1 MELANNSVQ
10 SCVKAMVACLERRS
24 EMTGILSSGAVTSE
38 DEREEYIELLRL
50 EEQLLTPLVD
60 SVGYTLKFLGQGF
73 VPIFAKHVVPVL
85 GPYLATNIDVRA
97 SVSAVCLFDDCVEH
111 CGPQAAAT
119 YAPQLLQ
126 GVLLA
131 MQNNADK
138 DLVQAAVYGI
148 AQMARFAPRTVMA
161 EHIETIVHNLLNIAS
176 LAKDGDNIYM
186 VENAVSALA
195 SLTLWG
201 PFGDSQFGNRDAIT
215 QTFLSQLPLGQ
226 DEDEAKVCI
235 EQTMGG
241 YWN

>member
-1 MELANNSVQ
+1 
-10 SCVKAMVACLERRS
+10 
-24 EMTGILSSGAVTSE
+24 
-38 DEREEYIELLRL
+38 
-50 EEQLLTPLVD
+50 LTPLVD

-73 VPIFAKHVVPVL
+73 VPIFAEHVVPVL

-111 CGPQAAAT
+111 CGPQAAAK
-119 YAPQLLQ
+119 YAPQLVQ

-148 AQMARFAPRTVMA
+148 AQMARHAPPTVMA
-161 EHIETIVHNLLNIAS
+161 EHIQTIVRNVLSIAS
-176 LAKDGDNIYM
+176 LAKDDDNIYL
-186 VENAVSALA
+186 VEYAVSALA

-201 PFGDSQFGNRDAIT
+201 PFGDIQLGNRDALT
-215 QTFLSQLPLGQ
+215 QTFMSQLPLGQ
-226 DEDEAKVCI
+226 DDDEAKVCT
-235 EQTMGG
+235 EQTMGR